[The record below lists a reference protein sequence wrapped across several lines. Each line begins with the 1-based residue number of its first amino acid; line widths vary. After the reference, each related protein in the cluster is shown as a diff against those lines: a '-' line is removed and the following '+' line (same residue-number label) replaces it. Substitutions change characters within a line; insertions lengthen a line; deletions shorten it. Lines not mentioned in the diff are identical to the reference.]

1 MPPRQKT
8 EVKPELAEAMAAPIE
23 KDPYGIY
30 LGDFVHVNTVGG
42 AKHKSAEV
50 LSFNVTGMTIR
61 TNANG
66 PTMAEVSFIPWSAID
81 GVGIIG
87 KR

>member
-8 EVKPELAEAMAAPIE
+8 EVKPEPAATEPTE
-23 KDPYGIY
+23 KDPFGIY

-61 TNANG
+61 TNSNG

-81 GVGIIG
+81 GVGLIG